1 MAESEKE
8 ENSRFM
14 EQRSRRYD
22 NILFSFEENDKQH
35 SFPECRC
42 DYFVSSPKHAFKEG
56 VKAGREGLW
65 PRVKRKR
72 IPDLWSREVGGTTTF
87 YFPSKK
93 MISSIHSLNV
103 GAITLF
109 RLPNTLSKNSILYLR
124 TKQNRVSSPKG
135 VSKDLTIL
143 SLLLNTDA

>member
-42 DYFVSSPKHAFKEG
+42 DYFVSSPKHAFKEQYVIFKNKTKSSFISERSDQG
-56 VKAGREGLW
+56 SHNTVTITKYGCLERLTLIG
-65 PRVKRKR
+65 PKR
-72 IPDLWSREVGGTTTF
+72 LQ
-87 YFPSKK
+87 
-93 MISSIHSLNV
+93 
-103 GAITLF
+103 
-109 RLPNTLSKNSILYLR
+109 IL
-124 TKQNRVSSPKG
+124 
-135 VSKDLTIL
+135 
-143 SLLLNTDA
+143 